1 MGLACVKTKK
11 IHNVDNVLFF
21 LNFRKFLFKQIQY
34 VNKQN
39 LQNEFLK
46 VVFFCLFWKKKKS

>member
-11 IHNVDNVLFF
+11 IHNVENVAFF
-21 LNFRKFLFKQIQY
+21 LNFQKFLFKQVQY

-39 LQNEFLK
+39 LQKEYLK
-46 VVFFCLFWKKKKS
+46 VVFFRFF